1 MSEEVIKIENL
12 SLSYETEKTSF
23 TALQNIN
30 LNIQKGEFVCLIGPS
45 GCGKSTLLGVLEGLL
60 TPSSGRVLIHDKEI
74 HGAGPERA
82 VVFQNYS
89 LFPWMSAKRNVSFAI
104 TESKRSVQ
112 KISKKEANKKALDY
126 LKKVGLSGFEH
137 KLPGELSGGMQQRV
151 AIARALACDPE
162 ILLMDEPFGA
172 IDAKTREHL
181 QALLLKLW
189 SEDTEK
195 KTIVFVT
202 HDLDEALLL
211 ADKIVFMV
219 PKGIH
224 SVIDV
229 GIERPRNKETLMLDE
244 EYRRLR
250 GKLVK
255 LFNHEQEE
263 NYFTGGA
270 GI

>member
-1 MSEEVIKIENL
+1 MSSNNDIAVV
-12 SLSYETEKTSF
+12 SRDREKTIVRTSVVGIIL
-23 TALQNIN
+23 TGIGVYSYNTSDDEAAQMRNAIQKMVLSHDWALQM
-30 LNIQKGEFVCLIGPS
+30 
-45 GCGKSTLLGVLEGLL
+45 
-60 TPSSGRVLIHDKEI
+60 
-74 HGAGPERA
+74 HGFYA
-82 VVFQNYS
+82 
-89 LFPWMSAKRNVSFAI
+89 
-104 TESKRSVQ
+104 
-112 KISKKEANKKALDY
+112 
-126 LKKVGLSGFEH
+126 
-137 KLPGELSGGMQQRV
+137 
-151 AIARALACDPE
+151 
-162 ILLMDEPFGA
+162 
-172 IDAKTREHL
+172 
-181 QALLLKLW
+181 
-189 SEDTEK
+189 DTEK